1 MKAVPAGPR
10 CNLALTPHSGMCRTG
25 YVPEEC
31 ERTTEISDQ
40 ASEHWFGG
48 VGSLRPHVQT
58 SIVVLVLVS
67 TIGLSK

>member
-1 MKAVPAGPR
+1 M
-10 CNLALTPHSGMCRTG
+10 
-25 YVPEEC
+25 PEEC